1 MALVAGVDE
10 AGRGP
15 LIGPMVVAIA
25 CADEAKL
32 RALER
37 LGVRDSKLLTPAR
50 RERLRH
56 VLEQFLDYFAVRVV
70 QPEEVDRAV
79 QGLDFGSLNELEL
92 SVMAELIQQ
101 ALERVEVERVYV
113 DSPDP
118 LPERFAKRLSQRVGT
133 RVEIVAENR
142 ADSKYVIVSAA
153 SIIAKTERDRII
165 RKLKDIYGDFGSGY
179 PSDPK
184 TREFVKKWIER
195 EGSLPPIVR
204 KSWSTLE
211 KL

>member
-1 MALVAGVDE
+1 
-10 AGRGP
+10 
-15 LIGPMVVAIA
+15 MVVAIA
-25 CADEAKL
+25 CAGEAKL
-32 RALER
+32 RRLEG

-50 RERLRH
+50 RERLRR
-56 VLEQFLDYFAVRVV
+56 VLEQLLDYFAVRVV

-79 QGLDFGSLNELEL
+79 QGLSFGNLNELEL
-92 SVMAELIQQ
+92 SLMAELIQQ
-101 ALERVEVERVYV
+101 ALERVSVEKVYV

-118 LPERFAKRLSQRVGT
+118 LPERFGRRLSQRVGT
-133 RVEIVAENR
+133 RVEVVAESH

-165 RKLKDIYGDFGSGY
+165 RELKSTYGDFGSGY

-184 TREFVKKWIER
+184 TREFVKRWIER

-211 KL
+211 RL